1 MQAIFEIKK
10 CFPNVHKPR
19 PHGEIRKFFIAAEE
33 EVWDYAPTPTNDGFV
48 STHGMCAVL
57 TDHIPTTEWFLTRT
71 CVCREADVFLTRG
84 KDRIGSCYKKV
95 RYVEYTDNTFMTK
108 MLRTPEEQHLGILG
122 NTGYTVDSSTDS
134 QNSFYYLYNLQLFW
148 QNVSVHH

>member
-19 PHGEIRKFFIAAEE
+19 PHGEIRQFFIAAEE
-33 EVWDYAPTPTNDGFV
+33 EVWDYAPAPTNEGFV
-48 STHGMCAVL
+48 SMYCGCTVL
-57 TDHIPTTEWFLTRT
+57 TDHIPTTEWFISCT

-84 KDRIGSCYKKV
+84 RDRIGSSYKKV

-122 NTGYTVDSSTDS
+122 NTLWIAALIHEIVYIIYTVA
-134 QNSFYYLYNLQLFW
+134 
-148 QNVSVHH
+148 VK